1 MDITF
6 DTTWC
11 PNCARQILPKRI
23 QVPIASPV
31 SPAPPPSSPTS
42 QPKTDAAA
50 PNAARITRS
59 KTGTIR
65 ARGGGL
71 VHGTGRVKP
80 NGTIKRPSPKDA
92 QTSTKK
98 PTAPAVPATTP
109 TPSAPVRHRTVIDQ
123 SPVPLYCSDECRLA
137 DLQSSQGIDINYH
150 PDRYSSPPLPPV
162 PNNSLTSELSPSE
175 TSDSSTGSS
184 LESEASSI
192 STHSVGL
199 TSPTSIS
206 PKDTIPDYPIPRRY
220 AALAS
225 IYDLPPCPPPPP
237 LMRTDTSSSEESERY
252 TNDYQS
258 GVIMAARRITEALAP
273 RPEPKKRPSWS
284 TPSTQFNTALA
295 LQATRNQVVPGW
307 TDGSDKWRA
316 SVYSFAAPSG
326 GDDSAEEE
334 RMMRAY
340 TYKGFVS
347 TPLRSTGV
355 YSTIGDPS
363 TPTPSSSAPA
373 YNPGPQMARARSEAE
388 ELYSKFDMSFSRRSE
403 SRMSLSHQMLSTSPT
418 GSTRS
423 LPTTVSSSYSRKRE
437 VPILK
442 KGAEGKLLVP
452 DVKMKRSD
460 SGLSSCSS
468 SWTGTS
474 VSGTSRRR
482 SPLSRQNS
490 EASVMEED
498 VTVRSPIEQSASGQ
512 SWSYKDQ
519 TYPIMQ
525 LPPKREKRIERRM
538 VDGVER
544 DVVVEVMVVPERK
557 RLFLFPGKE
566 SLPRC

>member
-50 PNAARITRS
+50 PNVARITRS

-92 QTSTKK
+92 QTSAKK
-98 PTAPAVPATTP
+98 PTAPAVSATTP
-109 TPSAPVRHRTVIDQ
+109 TPSAP
-123 SPVPLYCSDECRLA
+123 
-137 DLQSSQGIDINYH
+137 
-150 PDRYSSPPLPPV
+150 
-162 PNNSLTSELSPSE
+162 
-175 TSDSSTGSS
+175 
-184 LESEASSI
+184 
-192 STHSVGL
+192 
-199 TSPTSIS
+199 
-206 PKDTIPDYPIPRRY
+206 DTIPDYPIPRRY

-316 SVYSFAAPSG
+316 SVYSFAAPSR